1 MTKNTLG
8 LTLVHGITI
17 PDVNNL
23 KDLDKSDQFKI
34 LNSYFY
40 LLYNINFVIL
50 GYHKVI
56 LK

>member
-34 LNSYFY
+34 IKDYVY
-40 LLYNINFVIL
+40 RIIV
-50 GYHKVI
+50 K
-56 LK
+56 